1 MLEKRKFIRLAAAIG
16 VTYKILKTH
25 KRIKQAL
32 SLVKDIGGGG
42 IRLLV
47 KEDLRVGDLIRLEI
61 QIPHLKEPIEAVGEV
76 VWFSAQKDKDH
87 ERREAGAKFRD
98 IDQKDLHKIF
108 EYVHSIGIG

>member
-1 MLEKRKFIRLAAAIG
+1 MFEKRKFIRLGAAIG
-16 VTYKILKTH
+16 VTYKLIKTH
-25 KRIKQAL
+25 KRMRQSL
-32 SLVKDIGGGG
+32 SFVKDIGGGG

-47 KEDLRVGDLIRLEI
+47 KEDLRAGDLIGLEI

-76 VWFSAQKDKDH
+76 VWFSEGKDH
-87 ERREAGAKFRD
+87 DHREAGAKFRD